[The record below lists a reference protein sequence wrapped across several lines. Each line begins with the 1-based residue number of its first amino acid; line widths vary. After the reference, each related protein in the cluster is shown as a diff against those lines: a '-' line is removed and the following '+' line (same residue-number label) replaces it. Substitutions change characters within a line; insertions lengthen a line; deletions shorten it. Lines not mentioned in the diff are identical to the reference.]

1 MPEPKKRK
9 IALMGFRS
17 VGKSSLA
24 IQFVQGQFVDHYEP
38 TIENTFNKRVT
49 IHGNDYEL
57 FLVDT
62 AGQDEYSIM
71 PPEYSV
77 DIRGYV
83 LVYSIDSSKSF
94 EVCSIL
100 HEKLIDLIGN
110 NNVPIVLVG
119 NKSDLQQ
126 DRQVSV
132 DEGKKLAQEI
142 NAVFLETSAKNNQG
156 VSDVFH
162 RVLTEMEKE
171 SGEMSNGEKKCI
183 IS

>member
-1 MPEPKKRK
+1 MSGPKQRK

-38 TIENTFNKRVT
+38 TIENTFNKRVNV
-49 IHGNDYEL
+49 HGSEYDV

-77 DIRGYV
+77 DIHGYV
-83 LVYSIDSSKSF
+83 LVYSIDSAKSF
-94 EVCSIL
+94 EVCKIL
-100 HEKLIDLIGN
+100 HEKLEDLLGHQNI
-110 NNVPIVLVG
+110 PIVLVG
-119 NKSDLQQ
+119 NKSDLHV
-126 DRQVSV
+126 DREVSV
-132 DEGKKLAQEI
+132 EDGKKMAEQI
-142 NAVFLETSAKNNQG
+142 HAVFLETSAKNNK
-156 VSDVFH
+156 
-162 RVLTEMEKE
+162 VLTEMEKE
-171 SGEMSNGEKKCI
+171 NGSLPNGEKKCI